1 MAKLLLLSGAS
12 VRYGSKLRKAAVIDE
27 TDGHDPPLH
36 RPCTAYYA
44 AASIKFAPP
53 PKKIEGMRRTG
64 PASKMLES
72 GVTNS
77 YTSWQKFVAIDYF
90 LLIQ

>member
-1 MAKLLLLSGAS
+1 VAKLLLLSGAS

-27 TDGHDPPLH
+27 TDGHHPPLH

-44 AASIKFAPP
+44 AASIKFAPL
-53 PKKIEGMRRTG
+53 KKIEGRRRTG

-77 YTSWQKFVAIDYF
+77 YTSWQKFVATDYF
-90 LLIQ
+90 LLIP